1 MELAIP
7 PPPPPRGGEGGIPLG
22 YPIIPIPPG
31 FCQAFLYDF
40 FCAFFR
46 ENSLT
51 DADFSDRLF
60 PMKTQSMTATLD
72 NISLRNLGRARSL
85 AIAARSCVT
94 CGKRADI
101 FRDSLSV
108 KEYHIS
114 GMCQKC
120 QDEVFVE
127 NEE

>member
-1 MELAIP
+1 
-7 PPPPPRGGEGGIPLG
+7 
-22 YPIIPIPPG
+22 
-31 FCQAFLYDF
+31 LYDF

-46 ENSLT
+46 KNSLT
-51 DADFSDRLF
+51 DADFSDTLF

-72 NISLRNLGRARSL
+72 NISLRSLGRARSL
-85 AIAARSCVT
+85 AIAGRSCVT

>member
-1 MELAIP
+1 MT
-7 PPPPPRGGEGGIPLG
+7 R
-22 YPIIPIPPG
+22 
-31 FCQAFLYDF
+31 
-40 FCAFFR
+40 
-46 ENSLT
+46 N
-51 DADFSDRLF
+51 DFSDNLF
-60 PMKTQSMTATLD
+60 PMKTQNMTVTLD

-85 AIAARSCVT
+85 AIAARACVT

-108 KEYHIS
+108 KEYNIS

>member
-1 MELAIP
+1 
-7 PPPPPRGGEGGIPLG
+7 
-22 YPIIPIPPG
+22 
-31 FCQAFLYDF
+31 
-40 FCAFFR
+40 
-46 ENSLT
+46 
-51 DADFSDRLF
+51 
-60 PMKTQSMTATLD
+60 MKTENMIATLD

-85 AIAARSCVT
+85 AIVNRSCVT

-120 QDEVFVE
+120 QDEIFSE
-127 NEE
+127 DSIPNE

>member
-1 MELAIP
+1 MT
-7 PPPPPRGGEGGIPLG
+7 R
-22 YPIIPIPPG
+22 
-31 FCQAFLYDF
+31 
-40 FCAFFR
+40 
-46 ENSLT
+46 N
-51 DADFSDRLF
+51 DFSDNLF
-60 PMKTQSMTATLD
+60 PMKTQNMTVTLD
-72 NISLRNLGRARSL
+72 NLSLRNLGRARSL
-85 AIAARSCVT
+85 AIAGRSCVT

-108 KEYHIS
+108 KEYNIS

>member
-1 MELAIP
+1 MT
-7 PPPPPRGGEGGIPLG
+7 R
-22 YPIIPIPPG
+22 
-31 FCQAFLYDF
+31 
-40 FCAFFR
+40 
-46 ENSLT
+46 N
-51 DADFSDRLF
+51 DFSHNLF
-60 PMKTQSMTATLD
+60 VMKTQNMTVTLD
-72 NISLRNLGRARSL
+72 NLSLRNLGRARSL
-85 AIAARSCVT
+85 AIAGRSCVT

-108 KEYHIS
+108 KEYNIS